1 MASLQINLL
10 GTSFS
15 IKVDEEEDYLKK
27 LLKYYTQITEQI
39 TKNGTLNNQQVSI
52 LAGIMLCDELY
63 KEKSK
68 NASSNFE
75 QQKKEFN
82 QIEKITINLIES
94 LNKVL

>member
-68 NASSNFE
+68 NASNNFE

-82 QIEKITINLIES
+82 QIEKITTNLIES